1 MNIMTRLIGFGAF
14 ALSIG
19 VLLTSTPAM
28 AETFVAPEQA
38 EPATDQGSE
47 HLSANVSG
55 NVSGSF
61 SGHLSR
67 KAVAGDPLMI
77 LCDSLDGDTHFQ
89 VDLEEG
95 VANEAPTALDMF
107 VYDPTVSEA
116 NSLIAHFDAE
126 DGLLNNTNGVLVG
139 YVDPKNPKTGRK
151 GERIGGTRL
160 GALRSVMLDLN
171 IDLISKRSRKAYSGQ
186 AIYLKKNGD
195 QLVQDL
201 TCTIE

>member
-1 MNIMTRLIGFGAF
+1 MNFMKRLFGFGTLAS
-14 ALSIG
+14 ASLVASLS
-19 VLLTSTPAM
+19 LA
-28 AETFVAPEQA
+28 APGE
-38 EPATDQGSE
+38 
-47 HLSANVSG
+47 
-55 NVSGSF
+55 
-61 SGHLSR
+61 
-67 KAVAGDPLMI
+67 PLMI

-89 VDLEEG
+89 VELDEG
-95 VANEAPTALDMF
+95 GPDEAPTALDMYA
-107 VYDPTVSEA
+107 YDPTVSEPH
-116 NSLIAHFDAE
+116 SIIAHFDAE

-171 IDLISKRSRKAYSGQ
+171 IDLIAKRSRKAYSGQ

-195 QLVQDL
+195 QLLQDL

>member
-1 MNIMTRLIGFGAF
+1 LAAHF
-14 ALSIG
+14 
-19 VLLTSTPAM
+19 STKS
-28 AETFVAPEQA
+28 T
-38 EPATDQGSE
+38 
-47 HLSANVSG
+47 
-55 NVSGSF
+55 
-61 SGHLSR
+61 
-67 KAVAGDPLMI
+67 AGDPLMI

-89 VDLEEG
+89 VGLEEG
-95 VANEAPTALDMF
+95 GLNEAPTALDMF

-116 NSLIAHFDAE
+116 NSLIAHFDSE

-139 YVDPKNPKTGRK
+139 YIDPKNPKTGRK